1 MATGEDILRIA
12 STQVGY
18 HEEAYH
24 HNKYGAWYGID
35 GVAWCMEFVSWCYY
49 KAHIRGPVLGLTDKQ
64 GGTASCGTLLRW
76 YEAHQPDCITDKPTP
91 GCVVIFDFPRT
102 KYSTDHTGLFVKM
115 EGGYITTIDGNTKN
129 TSEPDDNGGWVQQ
142 RTRAISYANPTFIKP
157 RELEEDMNIDELIR
171 DITPEQVYQ
180 LASKMDDA
188 DLYKLY
194 SKLESY
200 MAKQPLPTS
209 WDAATELRE
218 AMTLGITDGTRP
230 MVPAR
235 RMEAAIMVKRAVQK

>member
-35 GVAWCMEFVSWCYY
+35 DVAWCMEFVSWCYY

-115 EGGYITTIDGNTKN
+115 EDGYITTIDGNTKN

-142 RTRAISYANPTFIKP
+142 RTRKLSYANPTYIIPK
-157 RELEEDMNIDELIR
+157 ELDEDMDIDKLVK
-171 DITPEQVYQ
+171 DISPEQLYTM
-180 LASKMDDA
+180 ASKMYPS

-194 SKLESY
+194 TKLTEY
-200 MAKQPLPTS
+200 MATLPLPET
-209 WDAATELRE
+209 WAAQDAWTKAIKD
-218 AMTLGITDGTRP
+218 GITDGSRP
-230 MVPAR
+230 MAPPTR
-235 RMEAAIMVKRAVQK
+235 LEAATMVERKK